1 MYDTQNVTQKI
12 LSRGWGS
19 DHANLFNIR
28 ELLWMIADEI
38 ADWLYPYHN
47 RLTPEEQFEIRV
59 KDPMSGENYM
69 VEEVIQQQNE
79 RIEKLQ
85 DDMLTVMSR
94 LAEHDERFKTRIRI
108 KKGSSSVSGDIKNI
122 FNS

>member
-1 MYDTQNVTQKI
+1 MEKMK
-12 LSRGWGS
+12 L
-19 DHANLFNIR
+19 LFNIR
-28 ELLWMIADEI
+28 EFLWMIADEI
-38 ADWLYPYHN
+38 ADRLYPYHN
-47 RLTPEEQFEIRV
+47 RLTPDEQFEIRV

-94 LAEHDERFKTRIRI
+94 LAEHDQKLKTRIRI